1 MSIIQ
6 RIIDKI
12 DAALNPLPERFVP
25 QDDCH
30 QSEIIESEDIT
41 VPEFLKK
48 TALSY
53 DEQVRALALLA
64 ASTFDDDEFV
74 TEDAFRQSVKDFEGY
89 IKTGQW
95 S

>member
-1 MSIIQ
+1 MNIIQ

-30 QSEIIESEDIT
+30 QAEIIEEQLIPD
-41 VPEFLKK
+41 FLKLQH
-48 TALSY
+48 LSF
-53 DEQVRALALLA
+53 DMQVRALALLA

-89 IKTGQW
+89 IKTGEW